1 MIFKTLPL
9 KERLLVVQELKR
21 KLTLAIKNTVKGDI
35 KIDMK
40 GILWQEL
47 FEYSFFGRT
56 GIIWEGISL
65 LTGKL
70 FAEKI
75 GFLSSALFIYDL
87 QDKSHTEKVKIN
99 YILKGRNK
107 GLGMVQKLQGKH
119 LAPGVVEIPAG
130 YALEFEEVLKKQ
142 KIRFV
147 RRNILVQG

>member
-1 MIFKTLPL
+1 MMLEKLKKWAKKESIHKDIFDIVLFGSYAKGKARPNDLDIAVIFKTLPL

-70 FAEKI
+70 FAEKN
-75 GFLSSALFIYDL
+75 LSPPI
-87 QDKSHTEKVKIN
+87 
-99 YILKGRNK
+99 
-107 GLGMVQKLQGKH
+107 
-119 LAPGVVEIPAG
+119 
-130 YALEFEEVLKKQ
+130 
-142 KIRFV
+142 
-147 RRNILVQG
+147 